1 MATRNDPLRNFRFK
15 VEIDGITQAAFSE
28 VAIAETTL
36 DVIDYR
42 VGTDPTHVQKLNGLR
57 KNGSITMKW
66 GMTVGGSALDL
77 FKWFD
82 DVGNGQIKTL
92 RKKVTIHVFN
102 EAGEAAAR
110 FVVSEA
116 WPMKYDAPDMNAK
129 GNDVAIELLELAN
142 EGVERVA

>member
-15 VEIDGITQAAFSE
+15 IEIDGITQAGFSE
-28 VAIAETTL
+28 AMLAESTL

-57 KNGSITMKW
+57 KNGNITLKW
-66 GMTVGGSALDL
+66 GMVVGASALDL
-77 FKWFD
+77 FKWFN
-82 DVGNGQIKTL
+82 DVGNGQIRTL

-116 WPMKYDAPDMNAK
+116 WPMKYDPPDLNAK
-129 GNDVAIELLELAN
+129 GNDVTIELLELAN

>member
-15 VEIDGITQAAFSE
+15 IEIDGITQAGFSE
-28 VAIAETTL
+28 AVLAETTL

-42 VGTDPTHVQKLNGLR
+42 EGTHPTHVQKLNGLR
-57 KNGSITMKW
+57 KNGNITLKW
-66 GMTVGGSALDL
+66 GMVVGSSALDL

-82 DVGNGQIKTL
+82 DVGNGQIKNL

-102 EAGEAAAR
+102 EAGEPAAR
-110 FVVSEA
+110 FVASEC
-116 WPMKYDAPDMNAK
+116 WPMKYDPPDLNAK
-129 GNDVAIELLELAN
+129 GNDVTIELLELAN